1 MAKYYDK
8 EKDRTVIR
16 PLAFLLPIGIAFL
29 VLLLLL
35 PVMTILIMMKGQV
48 QEMETK
54 NFASYILLLPL
65 MLASIPLFTYSRRQ
79 VVFDK
84 NERKVYLRTIFG
96 RRTLMAFEEMGEITL
111 KATFGMAYYL
121 KSKADRYGKGY
132 RISPSF
138 INPNDPSKKE
148 YDEVLLPEIHAI
160 RELQPIA
167 PVVSDPNKILRQTG
181 LLTFYH
187 THANGYVLKPN
198 SIWASIPS
206 FVLFIVFAGIG
217 WYSIIFGNGWPE
229 KDQFIAFI
237 PFIPLGFFLAT
248 VSRRVVFDVNKKSI
262 RLYLFGLPLISHPL
276 SGFSGF
282 NIVRKTHN
290 GIYNGTDIRMKFV
303 KEGSKVEKE
312 LTLKGFGKTNPIE
325 PFLDETEF
333 ILSSYNRSSF

>member
-1 MAKYYDK
+1 MAKYYTK
-8 EKDRTVIR
+8 EKDRIVIR

-35 PVMTILIMMKGQV
+35 PLMTILIMVKGQV
-48 QEMETK
+48 QEMEAK

-65 MLASIPLFTYSRRQ
+65 IIASIPLFTYSRRQ
-79 VVFDK
+79 VVFEK
-84 NERKVYLRTIFG
+84 NEKMVYLRTIFG
-96 RRTLMAFEEMGEITL
+96 RKALMAFEEMGDITL

-121 KSKADRYGKGY
+121 KSKADRYGQGY

-138 INPNDPSKKE
+138 INVKDPSKKE
-148 YDEVLLPEIHAI
+148 FEEVLLPEIREI
-160 RELQPIA
+160 RALQPVA
-167 PVVSDPNKILRQTG
+167 PLISDPAKILLQTG
-181 LLTFYH
+181 MLNFYN
-187 THANGYVLKPN
+187 THADGYVLKPN
-198 SIWASIPS
+198 GVWASIPS
-206 FVLFIVFAGIG
+206 FVLFLIFAGIG
-217 WYSIIFGNGWPE
+217 WYSVIFGKGWPE

-248 VSRRVVFDVNKKSI
+248 VSRRVVFDVKRKSV

-303 KEGSKVEKE
+303 KEGSKTEQE
-312 LTLKGFGKTNPIE
+312 LTLKSFGKTNPIE

-333 ILSSYNRSSF
+333 VLSSYNSSSF